1 MATRRN
7 GFQGVEQRVFS
18 TKVEVRAAGEGG
30 SIPMSGHAALFN
42 ARAEIV
48 PGYFEEVA
56 PGAFADAINRDDVRL
71 LINHDPNYVLARNT
85 AGTLRLS
92 EDGLGLANDAD
103 MAPTSYAKDLAV
115 SMSRGDISQMSF
127 AFISQAEDWTELPT
141 GDWLRRINAVQLL
154 DVSVV
159 TYPAYA
165 GTDAAVRSAALFKE
179 RVDEMRQAH
188 KVYSLDIRQRGLK
201 LRHVAA

>member
-1 MATRRN
+1 MEIHRN
-7 GFQGVEQRVFS
+7 GALKVEQRVF
-18 TKVEVRAAGEGG
+18 TTRVEVRSAADDG
-30 SIPMSGHAALFN
+30 SIPMSGHAGLFN
-42 ARAEIV
+42 TRAEIV

-56 PGAFADAINRDDVRL
+56 PGAFRDAILRDDVRL

-92 EDGLGLANDAD
+92 EDVTGLACDAD
-103 MAPTSYAKDLAV
+103 MAPTSYAQDLSV
-115 SMSRGDISQMSF
+115 SMARGDITQMSF

-141 GDWLRRINAVQLL
+141 GDWLRRINAVQLF

-165 GTDAAVRSAALFKE
+165 GTDAAVRSAAIFKE
-179 RVDEMRQAH
+179 RVEEMREAN
-188 KVYSLDIRQRGLK
+188 KVYSLDVRRKRLK